1 MAVAF
6 EKIEEA
12 LADFAAFH
20 GVQRLETVSKKH
32 Q

>member
-1 MAVAF
+1 VAF

-20 GVQRLETVSKKH
+20 GEPRLEAISKKH
-32 Q
+32 